1 MSTAGEL
8 AASIAGLPTTEST
21 EANPTNQAL
30 PAASTDILQGPLHRP
45 LIRLALPMLGAF
57 LFQLGFNWVDTFFVA
72 RLGAEPLAA
81 VGSSMFV
88 LWSMMAVIELV
99 SVGTLALVARSVG
112 AQRRDEAGAVA
123 VTGGVMALAI
133 AAVGGALSPLI
144 LPTIVGFMGHDAG
157 PAELAVDYLQVLFW
171 GYPTLAGFYVLEG
184 IFRGAG
190 DTRFPMLVLTGCF
203 LLNALLDWLLIF
215 GVGPF
220 PEMGVQGAALA
231 TVCSRGVGCIVLLT
245 ILTRRAGY
253 LGIARPRLS
262 ALHVGRLRAIAR
274 IGAPASAAGI
284 GFCAIYVVLVTI
296 TNDVGGTAAVAALA
310 LGIRLE
316 GFTYLTSVA
325 LGRAAGAMAG
335 QNLGAG
341 NPDRARA
348 AARTAIKT
356 GVCLMIPLAAIML
369 IFPEPLVELFIADA
383 AVIAAGSAY
392 LRIVALALIPMVFE
406 VVLNNV
412 ASGVG
417 DTLPAMVVNLGGTAL
432 RIPIALVLAKL
443 GLGYVAVWCA
453 IGLTMVVKGAAFEI
467 WFRRGRWMLAAT

>member
-1 MSTAGEL
+1 MPTDADDPEQPGRTAS
-8 AASIAGLPTTEST
+8 A
-21 EANPTNQAL
+21 
-30 PAASTDILQGPLHRP
+30 DILRGPLRRP

-57 LFQLGFNWVDTFFVA
+57 VFQLGFNWVDTFFVA
-72 RLGAEPLAA
+72 RLGAESLAA

-99 SVGTLALVARSVG
+99 SVGTLALVARAVG
-112 AQRRDEAGAVA
+112 AQRRLEAGAVA
-123 VTGGVMALAI
+123 VTGGAFALAI
-133 AAVGGALSPLI
+133 AAVGSVVSPLV
-144 LPTIVGFMGHDAG
+144 LPTIVGFMGHDAA
-157 PAELAVDYLQVLFW
+157 PAALAVDYLQVLFW

-215 GVGPF
+215 GIGPF
-220 PEMGVQGAALA
+220 PELGVQGAALA
-231 TVCSRGVGCIVLLT
+231 TVCARGVGCLVLLS
-245 ILTRRAGY
+245 ILARRAGY
-253 LGIARPRLS
+253 LGLARPTLS
-262 ALHVGRLRAIAR
+262 ALSVGRLVAIAR
-274 IGAPASAAGI
+274 IGAPASAAGL
-284 GFCAIYVVLVTI
+284 GFCAIYLVLVTI
-296 TNDVGGTAAVAALA
+296 TNDVGGTAAVAALG

-356 GVCLMIPLAAIML
+356 GSVFMVPLAAVML
-369 IFPEPLVELFIADA
+369 VFPEPLVELFITDAD
-383 AVIAAGSAY
+383 VVAAGSAY
-392 LRIVALALIPMVFE
+392 LRVVALALIPMVFE

-432 RIPIALVLAKL
+432 RIPIALALASF
-443 GLGYVAVWCA
+443 GMGYLAVWYA
-453 IGLTMVVKGAAFEI
+453 IGLTMVIKGAAFEV
-467 WFRRGRWMLAAT
+467 WFRRGRWAQRAAA

>member
-1 MSTAGEL
+1 MPTPEPTDADEPGPASTA
-8 AASIAGLPTTEST
+8 AAT
-21 EANPTNQAL
+21 
-30 PAASTDILQGPLHRP
+30 ASTDILHGPLHRP

-72 RLGAEPLAA
+72 QLGAESLAA

-112 AQRRDEAGAVA
+112 AKRRDEAGAVA

-133 AAVGGALSPLI
+133 AVVGGLLSPLF
-144 LPTIVGFMGHDAG
+144 LPLIVGVMGLDAV

-203 LLNALLDWLLIF
+203 LLNGLLDWLLIF
-215 GVGPF
+215 GIGPF

-231 TVCSRGVGCIVLLT
+231 TVTARGIGCVVLLT
-245 ILTRRAGY
+245 ILIQRAGY
-253 LGIARPRLS
+253 LGLARPKLS
-262 ALHVGRLRAIAR
+262 ALNVGRLRAIAR
-274 IGAPASAAGI
+274 IGAPASAAGL
-284 GFCAIYVVLVTI
+284 GFCAIYVVLVAI
-296 TNDVGGTAAVAALA
+296 TSDVGGTAAVAALG

-325 LGRAAGAMAG
+325 LGRAAGTMAG

-341 NPDRARA
+341 NADRARA

-356 GVCLMIPLAAIML
+356 GSCLMVPLAAVML
-369 IFPEPLVELFIADA
+369 IFPEPLVELFIADE

-417 DTLPAMVVNLGGTAL
+417 DTLPAMIVNLGGTAL
-432 RIPIALVLAKL
+432 RIPIALALAGL

-453 IGLTMVVKGAAFEI
+453 IGLTMVIKGAAFEL
-467 WFRRGRWMLAAT
+467 WFRRGNWARTGAAHS